1 MGFFKKLNDN
11 YFIYIILL
19 FVLLPLNYIPQLWDG
34 VSISYAFETENL
46 SGIEISLTEVGRY
59 IHLYFFY
66 FINFLTKYTTLTPEI
81 IFDKNPT
88 TLWIELIKSVGFD
101 KFKIT
106 GMSGIS

>member
-81 IFDKNPT
+81 IFDNLT
-88 TLWIELIKSVGFD
+88 IVFLILFCIEVKKYSEFFLI
-101 KFKIT
+101 
-106 GMSGIS
+106 